1 MNRLGQGT
9 QLVITLLQL
18 ILVVALCYHATTS
31 LEPEFAIT
39 TDNCLLYTSDK
50 GTDDNRLVEVAI
62 QADETDA
69 TTIRTTV
76 VWLQL

>member
-18 ILVVALCYHATTS
+18 ILVVALCHHATTS
-31 LEPEFAIT
+31 LEPEFSIT
-39 TDNCLLYTSDK
+39 TDK

>member
-18 ILVVALCYHATTS
+18 ILVVALCHHATTS
-31 LEPEFAIT
+31 LEPELSIT
-39 TDNCLLYTSDK
+39 TDK

>member
-18 ILVVALCYHATTS
+18 ILVVALCHHATTS

-39 TDNCLLYTSDK
+39 TDK

-69 TTIRTTV
+69 TTLRTTV